1 MAASLQR
8 IPLSLERAADLSGA
22 DWFMTLRTIVAPLA
36 KRGLTATWIIAY
48 IFCLRDV
55 GITTVVYPPGSN
67 TLPVCTLTLMANGTP
82 SLISALCV
90 ILIMAML
97 LPLLVVA
104 LWHTR
109 AGRSA

>member
-1 MAASLQR
+1 
-8 IPLSLERAADLSGA
+8 
-22 DWFMTLRTIVAPLA
+22 MTLRSIAVPMA

-48 IFCLRDV
+48 VFCLRDV
-55 GITTVVYPPGSN
+55 GISMVVYPPGSD
-67 TLPVCTLTLMANGTP
+67 TLPVRTLTLMANGVP
-82 SLISALCV
+82 GLISALCV